1 MVFGWVFESRLSM
14 PTCESSREGGTLFFR
29 LVYTGGVH
37 KIPMLLRCRFL
48 RAPSIESFKVGFF
61 GKLMDGTVA
70 KKRSFSEF
78 FSQNFFST
86 SQNEVDFV
94 KIGDFLQ
101 SVLCWLYFPAE
112 RSKNVTN
119 RK

>member
-1 MVFGWVFESRLSM
+1 
-14 PTCESSREGGTLFFR
+14 
-29 LVYTGGVH
+29 
-37 KIPMLLRCRFL
+37 MLLRCRFL
-48 RAPSIESFKVGFF
+48 RAPSIESFMVGFF

-70 KKRSFSEF
+70 KNFLSKF

-94 KIGDFLQ
+94 KISDFLQ